1 MDEYQDIR
9 ASLQQKMERLRQR
22 LEKIDH
28 NLRQTPDSDS
38 QEQAQERENDEV
50 LEHLGQSGRD
60 ELSLLHAALERMDT
74 GSYGI
79 CLQCGKRIPIQRL
92 EVLPYTTTC
101 MKCAQE

>member
-9 ASLQQKMERLRQR
+9 ASLQQKLEQLEHRLG
-22 LEKIDH
+22 KIDH
-28 NLRQTPDSDS
+28 NLRQTPDRDS

-50 LEHLGQSGRD
+50 LERLGQSGRD
-60 ELSLLHAALERMDT
+60 ELHLLRTALERIDS

-79 CLQCGKRIPIQRL
+79 CLQCGKSIPVQRL

-101 MKCAQE
+101 IKCAR